1 MRRGTHMNKSR
12 ATNEWVMLHVWMS
25 HVPHMYYVF
34 PAYQPHVTHIN
45 AYATNINYACQ
56 THERV
61 IYHIW
66 MSLTCMNATCFT
78 WYRWV
83 MLHIWKSHTTH
94 EKHPSSTSILF
105 LLCMNVCV
113 RVCVNVWY
121 PAICIW
127 DTTTDSLLLLTTMPC
142 DAVWCSVMQCVA
154 LCWSVMHCVAVWCR
168 VMQCVVVWCSV
179 MQCDAVCCSMM
190 QRDEFDAV
198 CCSVMLHASVRCSRY
213 INLWE
218 NAQDSIRL
226 LDPRR
231 PDSCISVC
239 SCCWPVYYICIHMYI
254 YVFTCICMYI
264 YIHT

>member
-179 MQCDAVCCSMM
+179 MQFVAVW
-190 QRDEFDAV
+190 
-198 CCSVMLHASVRCSRY
+198 CSVMSLMQCVAVWCCTLQCVAVG
-213 INLWE
+213 I
-218 NAQDSIRL
+218 SIYEKMHKTL
-226 LDPRR
+226 
-231 PDSCISVC
+231 
-239 SCCWPVYYICIHMYI
+239 
-254 YVFTCICMYI
+254 
-264 YIHT
+264 